1 MFCGLLAPTN
11 TTKLIVRDTHTLQ
24 PRKTNRDAM
33 ADVARPYGLAEVSLT
48 SNSRREQS
56 GGLIPD
62 EHRFRV
68 AAARH
73 KRIELANQRL
83 NARISSLESLAT
95 QSTLLAGFS
104 YGTLTRDDPLS
115 LTLSWWSEVTIS
127 ILAALSLG
135 ASLWVVYLSGYA
147 AIHARI
153 AFLMGSDRRAVDDAI
168 LVLRETHERARDSF
182 DLSMSTLLLCACA
195 LVCTNLQW
203 YTSTLVIAVFVGL
216 FVDGAAFKNHVDG
229 RLNRWTSLYAM
240 EGPPPWWDPL
250 LARAL
255 NPAAAACWA
264 WLRPFLPAAA
274 AAAPPPRNEPAEPA
288 EPRAQAPSAPEASR
302 VRPSAQTPTRPRALR
317 GWVYKT
323 PSSQGPLRRPPSR
336 PTHRRFLVL
345 RGQRLEIFA
354 SQDRADL
361 SPAYA
366 PSRVIELAEYAVRS
380 VHAEE
385 PYTLALQPKEGEEAA
400 LSWYLRLGDRSSFAE
415 WEARLRL
422 ACQPAQ
428 QPAEDDEE
436 SDTSSSSEEGDDHG
450 DDADGRDG
458 APRAAR
464 EEERTGPG
472 NPFLHP
478 VLTSLMQCIP
488 DPQARERRGAAP
500 LV

>member
-1 MFCGLLAPTN
+1 MIRSALHCRGGVRSPFPSSPRSRSAP
-11 TTKLIVRDTHTLQ
+11 H
-24 PRKTNRDAM
+24 
-33 ADVARPYGLAEVSLT
+33 
-48 SNSRREQS
+48 
-56 GGLIPD
+56 
-62 EHRFRV
+62 F
-68 AAARH
+68 
-73 KRIELANQRL
+73 
-83 NARISSLESLAT
+83 
-95 QSTLLAGFS
+95 
-104 YGTLTRDDPLS
+104 
-115 LTLSWWSEVTIS
+115 
-127 ILAALSLG
+127 
-135 ASLWVVYLSGYA
+135 WVVYLSGYA

-182 DLSMSTLLLCACA
+182 DLSMSTPTPLRLRARLHQPSVVHVDPRDRRLRRPLCRRRRLQEPRGWAPQPVDQPVRHGGTTA
-195 LVCTNLQW
+195 LV
-203 YTSTLVIAVFVGL
+203 GP
-216 FVDGAAFKNHVDG
+216 AAG
-229 RLNRWTSLYAM
+229 
-240 EGPPPWWDPL
+240 EGPQPGCRRVL
-250 LARAL
+250 GVAASVLAGGRRRR
-255 NPAAAACWA
+255 AAAAQRA
-264 WLRPFLPAAA
+264 GRAGRAA
-274 AAAPPPRNEPAEPA
+274 RT
-288 EPRAQAPSAPEASR
+288 SAFGARASR
-302 VRPSAQTPTRPRALR
+302 VRPAAQTPTRPRALR

-345 RGQRLEIFA
+345 RAQRLEIFA

-428 QPAEDDEE
+428 QQAEDDEE

-464 EEERTGPG
+464 EEERTVRQPIPPPG
-472 NPFLHP
+472 THQLDAVHP
-478 VLTSLMQCIP
+478 GWAGAGATRRRSSRLMCRVLFQTVSCQVKTNHLN
-488 DPQARERRGAAP
+488 
-500 LV
+500 